1 MTDRFAYLEALGIP
15 AFVPRDAVS
24 GDGREAAPP
33 ARPASSAE
41 DAAGPEPEV
50 TARDNP
56 GKADARATVSLGAGQ
71 GSCLFLAGAETDE
84 ASPLASDLARVL
96 AEPPVWSRLADD
108 DGAQRLEAI
117 IAERLF
123 THVVVF
129 GAAEAQLVF
138 GESIPETC
146 GPARVT
152 VVDDFARL
160 AKDAGARKSCWLAM
174 KASGVVRKS

>member
-1 MTDRFAYLEALGIP
+1 MTDRIAYLEALGIP
-15 AFVPRDAVS
+15 AFVPRDAS
-24 GDGREAAPP
+24 P
-33 ARPASSAE
+33 
-41 DAAGPEPEV
+41 
-50 TARDNP
+50 
-56 GKADARATVSLGAGQ
+56 ADAPQAPRANATVSLGAGQ

-96 AEPPVWSRLADD
+96 PEPPVWSRLAPD
-108 DGAQRLEAI
+108 DGGQRLEAV

-129 GAAEAQLVF
+129 GEAEARLLF
-138 GESIPETC
+138 GDAIPDTC

-160 AKDAGARKSCWLAM
+160 AKDAGARKSCWLAL
-174 KASGVVRKS
+174 KSSGVVRSS